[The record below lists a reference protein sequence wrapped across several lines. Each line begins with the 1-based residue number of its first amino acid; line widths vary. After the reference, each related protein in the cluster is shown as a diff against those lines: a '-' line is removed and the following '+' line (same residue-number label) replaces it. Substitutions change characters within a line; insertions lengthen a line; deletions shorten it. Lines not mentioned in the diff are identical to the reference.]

1 MPTGMCMKCKIIA
14 CLSIWVMGPAVCLQT
29 DVQSGAP
36 GGIVREK
43 SCPCVDSLKS
53 QKVVA
58 AYWS

>member
-1 MPTGMCMKCKIIA
+1 
-14 CLSIWVMGPAVCLQT
+14 MGPAVCLQT

-43 SCPCVDSLKS
+43 SCPCVHSLKS
-53 QKVVA
+53 QKVFA